1 MASVYGAQRTSLKSR
16 ATVFVVAL
24 FITLVVVAASF
35 PAREKPELWLAIIP
49 SALAA
54 CAFWLGL
61 YYLWRLRIQFAPVT
75 VPFRGV
81 QTIRRKDIDLI
92 TAVSNKGYMYYRL
105 DLKDGTTVNISP
117 VLFRI
122 DPPWD
127 HYLRTF
133 ARAEM

>member
-1 MASVYGAQRTSLKSR
+1 
-16 ATVFVVAL
+16 
-24 FITLVVVAASF
+24 
-35 PAREKPELWLAIIP
+35 
-49 SALAA
+49 
-54 CAFWLGL
+54 
-61 YYLWRLRIQFAPVT
+61 
-75 VPFRGV
+75 
-81 QTIRRKDIDLI
+81 
-92 TAVSNKGYMYYRL
+92 MYYRL